1 MSAFTGT
8 QPRTF
13 DRPGAVLLIALLAI
27 GLGLAASSG
36 SVLVLLAA
44 IGVLVL
50 LACLHRPD
58 AATLLVI
65 AALYSNAAAVAI
77 RDHNMPV
84 VVGYAFP
91 APLLLPLAYYLLIKR
106 RPVVLSPALPFLIV
120 YLLAM
125 LLGGATSRDAEIAF
139 EQVFEFITTG
149 LIVFIIVTNVLRT
162 ESAVRAA
169 TWTVVLVGAGLS
181 TLVVYQFVTSSFGAE
196 FFGFAQVNFPGR
208 AGSIFS
214 IGDGLVRLSGPIG
227 EVNRFA
233 QVLVVLVPLGAMLAA
248 SSPTWQLKGLALG
261 SMVMT
266 LAGVATTGSRGAAFA
281 VVVLMAAFFLLGHLR
296 LRHLALVAVLG
307 IGLLAAFPSYG
318 ERLLSLQALGQLSVD
333 AAAGPAQ
340 GDVGNLRS
348 RATETLAALLVFTD
362 HPIAGVG
369 AGQFPTYYQEYAR
382 EVSSPL
388 IDTRIDLGT
397 REAHNLF
404 TDILAET
411 GIVGFFGFVG
421 ATVTVVAAL
430 LRSRTRWKSERPGL
444 SQLATGYALALLAYA
459 SSGMFLHLSYERF
472 YWILLALAAA
482 LAIVALRPT
491 GPDEEPD
498 QPLVHSFAIDDARW
512 SREGAQAAAVSP
524 AAPTSTRGAPRS
536 T

>member
-1 MSAFTGT
+1 MSATTGS

-296 LRHLALVAVLG
+296 LRHLALVALLG

-411 GIVGFFGFVG
+411 GIVGFFGFMG
-421 ATVTVVAAL
+421 ATLTVVGGL
-430 LRSRTRWKSERPGL
+430 LRSRTRWKAERPGL

-472 YWILLALAAA
+472 YWIMLALAAA
-482 LAIVALRPT
+482 LAIVALRPS

-498 QPLVHSFAIDDARW
+498 QPLVHSFAINDARW

-524 AAPTSTRGAPRS
+524 AAPTSTPGAPRS